1 MLLSGSVQVVSE
13 SGVPSWGGGGLN
25 VNVRLHFNLE
35 PKLFSARLI
44 KNNAAED

>member
-13 SGVPSWGGGGLN
+13 SGVPSWGGDGLN

-35 PKLFSARLI
+35 SKELCGNLGDGVI
-44 KNNAAED
+44 